1 MVRAAAVAAVFA
13 AIAAACGDTPTAP
26 HELASAFAVV
36 VSNAVGY
43 SAASTPAGATGAI
56 APDVASVGP
65 IAFVSAVPATEP
77 AGTTATIL
85 DRRTQESIQ
94 APMVDGGFDPAGIAA
109 EAGDT
114 LDITIARSVGGPVF
128 ARSIVPASRP
138 PRVVRTSPV
147 QGRTDVAINATIA
160 VIFSEPVD
168 IATVN
173 PTTLRLLKDGQPVA
187 GTLRPLAGSSVG
199 VEFVPAAP
207 LAPTTGYTLAVG
219 DGIADLTGDRLD
231 EPVATQFVT
240 TTADPASNGMLVFAT
255 QPADVDAFVPFVDH
269 LRVTVLNGLG
279 NPDQQF
285 AGSITVSLD
294 ANPGDASLLG
304 TTTVDAVNGSATF
317 PNLGLSA
324 PGAGYTLTVAAAGL
338 RSGVSAPFAV
348 TGTPTSWT
356 LRAPPPTERYVPVA
370 AAVDGKLYLIGGR
383 RDPEGF
389 AEVQTVEAFDPATNT
404 WTAKAPMPTA
414 RDEFALA
421 IMGGI
426 IYAVGGHSNR
436 DGWLATVEAYDPAT
450 DTWTT
455 KAPMPTPRAG
465 LVVGDAN
472 GTLLAVGG
480 YNYAPGLRVL
490 ATVEAYDPVTNTWS
504 VRTPMP
510 TARFYPAVGVIG
522 GTLYVAGGD
531 GQDQGVTLAV
541 VEAYDPS
548 TNSWNSRASM
558 PLAHFWPGFGV
569 VGDRLYVIG
578 GTNNDG
584 RLGIVNSYDPV
595 TDSWSVGPSVPKG
608 DVTAA
613 VVDGVIYAVVNGYAF
628 AYRP

>member
-231 EPVATQFVT
+231 EPVATDFVT
-240 TTADPASNGMLVFAT
+240 TRSALVS
-255 QPADVDAFVPFVDH
+255 DAWVE
-269 LRVTVLNGLG
+269 L
-279 NPDQQF
+279 
-285 AGSITVSLD
+285 
-294 ANPGDASLLG
+294 
-304 TTTVDAVNGSATF
+304 
-317 PNLGLSA
+317 
-324 PGAGYTLTVAAAGL
+324 
-338 RSGVSAPFAV
+338 
-348 TGTPTSWT
+348 
-356 LRAPPPTERYVPVA
+356 APPPTLRTDA
-370 AAVDGKLYLIGGR
+370 QGAVLNGIFYLVGGWHLPDFSWSR
-383 RDPEGF
+383 
-389 AEVQTVEAFDPATNT
+389 AVEAYDPATNT
-404 WTAKAPMPTA
+404 WATRTPVPSPDGYALGVLNGKLHVVGGLGDTPAATMYAYDPATNSWTAEAPMATA
-414 RDEFALA
+414 RSSPVTSAVDGRLYV
-421 IMGGI
+421 IGGYDDGGGVI
-426 IYAVGGHSNR
+426 NTMEAYDPSTNSWTTIGTTPQVAFTTATATAVGGLVYLTSLDHYGAGMMYVYDPASSTWATRASMPSARRAPVLGLLGQNIYAVGGGVATDSTTRNFDGLR
-436 DGWLATVEAYDPAT
+436 DLSSVVEAYDPAT
-450 DTWTT
+450 DTWRSVQ
-455 KAPMPTPRAG
+455 ALPPGENGGPAG
-465 LVVGDAN
+465 
-472 GTLLAVGG
+472 
-480 YNYAPGLRVL
+480 PG
-490 ATVEAYDPVTNTWS
+490 S
-504 VRTPMP
+504 
-510 TARFYPAVGVIG
+510 
-522 GTLYVAGGD
+522 
-531 GQDQGVTLAV
+531 
-541 VEAYDPS
+541 
-548 TNSWNSRASM
+548 
-558 PLAHFWPGFGV
+558 
-569 VGDRLYVIG
+569 
-578 GTNNDG
+578 
-584 RLGIVNSYDPV
+584 
-595 TDSWSVGPSVPKG
+595 SVGII
-608 DVTAA
+608 
-613 VVDGVIYAVVNGYAF
+613 DGVIYAVIGQRMF